1 MHRLHVKTEK
11 TNSFIFLGK
20 VGLKNHVIGA
30 FGIQGT
36 QI

>member
-11 TNSFIFLGK
+11 ANRFLFSGK
-20 VGLKNHVIGA
+20 VGLKNHIIGA

>member
-11 TNSFIFLGK
+11 ANSFIFLGK
-20 VGLKNHVIGA
+20 VGLKNHIIGA